1 MKEILLVTPDKIL
14 VRKLDRDEDEFNLT
28 PKGKYTEHEATV
40 EDIKRISPSL
50 AKELEGTLNN
60 LRKVE

>member
-28 PKGKYTEHEATV
+28 PKGKYTEYEATV

-50 AKELEGTLNN
+50 AKELGGM
-60 LRKVE
+60 